1 MEQTKS
7 DKPTTVTVATTS
19 EVVVNPEP
27 VSASKPELS
36 PEMRQIVDRNWKRDE
51 EALRYLG
58 R

>member
-7 DKPTTVTVATTS
+7 DKPTTATPATIS
-19 EVVVNPEP
+19 EVVANPEP
-27 VSASKPELS
+27 VSAPNPQLS
-36 PEMRQIVDRNWKRDE
+36 PEIRQIVERNWKRDE